1 LLKIILYCLFVIL
14 FFGTITLIAAD
25 KDSIL
30 ITLPT
35 VTVQAERY
43 TLSDEKKFSAFSHI
57 SSETIE
63 QENPIQIS
71 EILNKETGIYI
82 KNYGGLGGIQTI
94 SLRGT
99 SSQQTLVLV
108 EGMKFNSTQNGSLDF
123 STLPVTMLNSVEI
136 LRGGNSSVFG
146 GSSIG
151 GTLNFN
157 LKPPNKDLK
166 LSVGR
171 GSFNEFTTSL
181 TAGVNFVGTSVGI
194 AADYINSKG
203 NYPFTVNQFTE
214 TKEYSRTNAD
224 FKNMNL
230 LLNAYFDRENWKIKL
245 ITMGQISERG
255 SPGPVLLGYVEPGDG
270 RLKEKEAD
278 IIIKAVNNI
287 GNDIFDLGA
296 MYKYNYQNYSDSY
309 SSEAFRGDTISKFHS
324 NDLQLNLHYNSNYER
339 FKILYSLSGQFTDL
353 RGDFLQAETNN
364 YVSRLSSG
372 ISARIVSNPIKSES
386 LTIPLELGG
395 RYDLYTDVGGSP
407 SAVAGISIMLNKMN
421 LNLKSQAAYNYR
433 PPSFNEMYY
442 LNYGTVDLKPER
454 STSFNLTLQ
463 YAGNFIHSEI
473 NGFIINTKD
482 QIIAVPKSPLT
493 WSARNMASVLSR
505 GLEIDIN
512 TSLFNKILNAG
523 LSYTLQSVTDNN
535 QSSATYGSQIVYV
548 PQEMFSAK
556 LSLNHD
562 GYYAGFNAQYKG
574 FTYYLPENLYSTVI
588 PAYWLLNLNFSKLL
602 SIRKSDLTLKFDV
615 LNILNKQYIVI
626 KNYPMPGR
634 IFRLGLQYK
643 IL

>member
-1 LLKIILYCLFVIL
+1 M
-14 FFGTITLIAAD
+14 
-25 KDSIL
+25 

-35 VTVQAERY
+35 VNVQAERY

-57 SSETIE
+57 SSDNIE

-99 SSQQTLVLV
+99 SSQQTLVLI

-123 STLPVTMLNSVEI
+123 STLPITMLKSVEI

-157 LKPPNKDLK
+157 LKPPNNDLK

-171 GSFNEFTTSL
+171 GSFDEYTTSL
-181 TAGVNFVGTSVGI
+181 SAGMNFAGTSFGI

-203 NYPFTVNQFTE
+203 NYPFTVNQFAE
-214 TKEYSRTNAD
+214 TKEYRRTNAD
-224 FKNMNL
+224 FKNLNL

-245 ITMGQISERG
+245 ITMGQMSERG
-255 SPGPVLLGYVEPGDG
+255 SPGPVLLGYIEPDDA

-278 IIIKAVNNI
+278 IIVKAVNNI

-296 MYKYNYQNYSDSY
+296 MYKYNYQNYFDSH
-309 SSEAFRGDTISKFHS
+309 SPEAFRGDTISEFHS

-339 FKILYSLSGQFTDL
+339 FKILYSYSGQYTDL

-372 ISARIVSNPIKSES
+372 ISARIVSNPIRSKS
-386 LTIPLELGG
+386 LTIPFELGG
-395 RYDLYTDVGGSP
+395 RYDFYNDVGGSP
-407 SAVAGISIMLNKMN
+407 SAVAGISIILNKMN

-442 LNYGTVDLKPER
+442 LNYGTADLKPER

-463 YAGNFIHSEI
+463 YSGNFIHSEI
-473 NGFIINTKD
+473 NGFIIDTKD

-493 WSARNMASVLSR
+493 WSAQNMASVLSR
-505 GLEIDIN
+505 GLEFIIN
-512 TSLFNKILNAG
+512 TSLFNKILNAR

-535 QSSATYGSQIVYV
+535 KYSATYVSQIVYV

-556 LSLNHD
+556 ISLTNN
-562 GYYAGFNAQYKG
+562 GYYFGCNAQYKG
-574 FTYYLPENLYSTVI
+574 FTYYLSENVYSTVI
-588 PAYWLLNLNFSKLL
+588 PAYWLLNLNFSKLF
-602 SIRKSDLTLKFDV
+602 SIRKSDVTLKFDV

-634 IFRLGLQYK
+634 MFRLGLQYK